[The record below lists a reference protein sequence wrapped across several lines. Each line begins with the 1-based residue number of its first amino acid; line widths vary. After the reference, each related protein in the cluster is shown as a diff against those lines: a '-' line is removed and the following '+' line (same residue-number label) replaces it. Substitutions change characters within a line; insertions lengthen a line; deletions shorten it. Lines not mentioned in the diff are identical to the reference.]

1 MRELRSSDAIANQIR
16 MRRSI
21 FEGAFLLLEGSSDKV
36 LYGRFTDEVA
46 CELVV
51 SSGKT
56 WAIEVL
62 VILEKSNFIGVVAIV
77 DADFDRLEFLLHQS
91 SNLLR
96 TDTHDLETMLIKSPA
111 LDKVLSIFGSEDK
124 IKKFEKDVR
133 TTLLEAGLFVGYFL
147 WLSKSDNLNLTF
159 DGIKFKEFI
168 DDRTLQLNELKLI
181 NEVKNK
187 SKPEIKPLLSNTA
200 DIQQRVAAKKNDSH
214 DPWQVCRG
222 HDLVEILSIGL
233 RKAIGSNK
241 ASDVE
246 SRSDDR
252 NNTLES
258 QLMLAYEAVYFYQTQ
273 LYQDILDWESN
284 NQPFKVLKI
293 SK

>member
-1 MRELRSSDAIANQIR
+1 VREIRSSDAIANQIR

-21 FEGAFLLLEGSSDKV
+21 FEGAFLLLEGSSDKF

-62 VILEKSNFIGVVAIV
+62 VILEKSNFIGVLAIV
-77 DADFDRLEFLLHQS
+77 DADFDRLESLLHQS

-133 TTLLEAGLFVGYFL
+133 TILLEAGLFVGYFL

-200 DIQQRVAAKKNDSH
+200 DIQQRIAAKKNDSH

-222 HDLVEILSIGL
+222 HDLVEILSIRL
-233 RKAIGSNK
+233 RKALGSNK

-246 SRSDDR
+246 PRSDDR
-252 NNTLES
+252 KNTLES

-293 SK
+293 SQ